1 MKGKVFMRSKKLIC
15 AVVAA
20 ALASTMAFASCGSDS
35 SSTADTK
42 TSSTAS
48 SSSAAESSS
57 SPDSTTA
64 ATTEQKTAKD
74 LNAIAEKVK
83 DSLDDAVK
91 GTMTKFDDA
100 RIERMIGVKKD
111 LYKEAVCYVDASG
124 ASAHEID
131 CFEANDENAAN
142 EIKAALETRIE
153 NQKNAFK
160 DYVPAEMTKLN
171 DPVLVVDGNYVFLF
185 LTNNNEAAKNAIG

>member
-1 MKGKVFMRSKKLIC
+1 MRSKKLIC

-131 CFEANDENAAN
+131 CFEAKDESTAK
-142 EIKAALETRIE
+142 EIETALKARIDTQKKNFE
-153 NQKNAFK
+153 N
-160 DYVPAEMTKLN
+160 YVPAEMDKLN
-171 DPVLVVDGNYVFLF
+171 NPVLVVDGNYVFMCLS
-185 LTNNNEAAKNAIG
+185 NNNDKAKEIIG